1 LTVCAVLVF
10 YDTFYQAGTLQ
21 RFVSKLA
28 SILAPVLYGFAIA
41 YLLTPIMSCLERA
54 IAALW
59 KTLFKKELKQPSG
72 ALRLVSILLTEAVVI
87 FLLYLLLSVL
97 VPQVVDSVTT
107 LINNAQGYYR
117 KVYRWANDLLE
128 RWQAAED
135 RVQEYELICEELQQ
149 TSDGI
154 VTLTAVEGDTLSDAM
169 SALEIGGMTAVID
182 PYGEG
187 TSFVVLRT
195 EPDLSA
201 VAETYFDVLWNQKME
216 EATVVTN
223 SKLYD
228 GVDVGTFYEKLL
240 QLRQDMMAE
249 MDGGAQ
255 TDDDQTGGSQS
266 DSADD
271 SADSAA
277 DDPQPAA

>member
-1 LTVCAVLVF
+1 MGAYVLKLTG
-10 YDTFYQAGTLQ
+10 D
-21 RFVSKLA
+21 
-28 SILAPVLYGFAIA
+28 
-41 YLLTPIMSCLERA
+41 
-54 IAALW
+54 
-59 KTLFKKELKQPSG
+59 
-72 ALRLVSILLTEAVVI
+72 
-87 FLLYLLLSVL
+87 
-97 VPQVVDSVTT
+97 
-107 LINNAQGYYR
+107 NAETM
-117 KVYRWANDLLE
+117 ANDLLE

-135 RVQEYELICEELQQ
+135 KEKEYALICEELQQ
-149 TSDGI
+149 TADGI
-154 VTLTAVEGDTLSDAM
+154 VTLTAVEDDALSDAM

-228 GVDVGTFYEKLL
+228 GVDVGTFYEKLI

-255 TDDDQTGGSQS
+255 TDDDRTGGSQS
-266 DSADD
+266 DSTDGSADD

-277 DDPQPAA
+277 DDSQPAA

>member
-1 LTVCAVLVF
+1 MV
-10 YDTFYQAGTLQ
+10 TFDMSELRELSADLGEAKN
-21 RFVSKLA
+21 RVGADVSKA
-28 SILAPVLYGFAIA
+28 IRTRAKETQSSARRHAPRR
-41 YLLTPIMSCLERA
+41 T
-54 IAALW
+54 
-59 KTLFKKELKQPSG
+59 G
-72 ALRLVSILLTEAVVI
+72 ALAESIG
-87 FLLYLLLSVL
+87 
-97 VPQVVDSVTT
+97 VDFY
-107 LINNAQGYYR
+107 G
-117 KVYRWANDLLE
+117 
-128 RWQAAED
+128 
-135 RVQEYELICEELQQ
+135 
-149 TSDGI
+149 DGR
-154 VTLTAVEGDTLSDAM
+154 S
-169 SALEIGGMTAVID
+169 GGMTAVID

-228 GVDVGTFYEKLL
+228 GVDVGAFYEKLI

-255 TDDDQTGGSQS
+255 TDDDKTGGSQS
-266 DSADD
+266 DSADDSTDD

>member
-1 LTVCAVLVF
+1 
-10 YDTFYQAGTLQ
+10 
-21 RFVSKLA
+21 
-28 SILAPVLYGFAIA
+28 
-41 YLLTPIMSCLERA
+41 M
-54 IAALW
+54 
-59 KTLFKKELKQPSG
+59 
-72 ALRLVSILLTEAVVI
+72 
-87 FLLYLLLSVL
+87 
-97 VPQVVDSVTT
+97 
-107 LINNAQGYYR
+107 
-117 KVYRWANDLLE
+117 
-128 RWQAAED
+128 
-135 RVQEYELICEELQQ
+135 
-149 TSDGI
+149 
-154 VTLTAVEGDTLSDAM
+154 TAVEDDALSDAM

-228 GVDVGTFYEKLL
+228 GVDVGAFYEKLI

-255 TDDDQTGGSQS
+255 TDDDRTGGSQS
-266 DSADD
+266 DSADDSTDD

>member
-1 LTVCAVLVF
+1 MLKLT
-10 YDTFYQAGTLQ
+10 G
-21 RFVSKLA
+21 
-28 SILAPVLYGFAIA
+28 
-41 YLLTPIMSCLERA
+41 E
-54 IAALW
+54 
-59 KTLFKKELKQPSG
+59 
-72 ALRLVSILLTEAVVI
+72 
-87 FLLYLLLSVL
+87 
-97 VPQVVDSVTT
+97 
-107 LINNAQGYYR
+107 NAETM
-117 KVYRWANDLLE
+117 ANDLLE

-135 RVQEYELICEELQQ
+135 KEKEYALICEELQQ
-149 TSDGI
+149 TADGI
-154 VTLTAVEGDTLSDAM
+154 VTLTAVEDDALSDAM

-201 VAETYFDVLWNQKME
+201 VAETYFDVLWNQ

-228 GVDVGTFYEKLL
+228 GVDVGAFYEKLI

-266 DSADD
+266 DSAGDSADD